1 MNNNIGILGGS
12 FNPIHIGHIIMS
24 QYVYEELNLS
34 NVYLMPN
41 ENPPHKKDEK
51 MLDGLKRLKMC
62 NIVASQNE
70 FLDVIDCE
78 IGNEKTNF
86 TIDTIEYLINNQF
99 KNKKIYFIIG
109 SDSLMQI
116 YTWKNYKKLLKLID
130 IVCIMRPEPINQDVI
145 RKIDEINNRFQ
156 KKIIIVKMPLIQISS
171 TDIRNRIAMGKSVK
185 YMVDKDVLEYIDEM
199 NLYK

>member
-34 NVYLMPN
+34 EVYLMPN

-51 MLDGLKRLKMC
+51 MLDGLTRLKMC

-70 FLDVIDCE
+70 FLDIIDCE

-116 YTWKNYKKLLKLID
+116 YTWKNYEKLLKLID
-130 IVCIMRPEPINQDVI
+130 IVCVMRPEPINQDVI
-145 RKIDEINNRFQ
+145 RKIDEISNKFQ
-156 KKIIIVKMPLIQISS
+156 KKIITVKMPLIQISS

-185 YMVDKDVLEYIDEM
+185 YMVDKDVLEYIGEM

>member
-1 MNNNIGILGGS
+1 
-12 FNPIHIGHIIMS
+12 
-24 QYVYEELNLS
+24 
-34 NVYLMPN
+34 
-41 ENPPHKKDEK
+41 
-51 MLDGLKRLKMC
+51 
-62 NIVASQNE
+62 
-70 FLDVIDCE
+70 
-78 IGNEKTNF
+78 
-86 TIDTIEYLINNQF
+86 
-99 KNKKIYFIIG
+99 
-109 SDSLMQI
+109 MQI